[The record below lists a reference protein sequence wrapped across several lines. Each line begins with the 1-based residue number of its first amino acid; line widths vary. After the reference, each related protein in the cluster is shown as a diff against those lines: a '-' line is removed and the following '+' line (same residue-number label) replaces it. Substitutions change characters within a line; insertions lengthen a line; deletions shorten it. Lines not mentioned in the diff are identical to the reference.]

1 MDATPPSND
10 DWLMSPTGGP
20 DEPLSQTGGLDEPQL
35 QSSGLDEPLTPSAAS
50 LPSRRPSRFLAPGFL
65 AGGLVAGVL
74 GGFVLGHRSD
84 GTTTFTP
91 AGSQQQGS
99 LTSGGP
105 GGVMP
110 QQGGTGQQAPQLSG
124 GLDGEQRVQG
134 TLTSVGSSSV
144 TVSTSAGSA
153 TYKVNG
159 STQIVRNGQ
168 MASLSDLKAGEAVF
182 LHVYTSGGTL
192 LAERLFAG
200 TSPMGGFPGG
210 PPGVGQNTQPGGAV
224 NGPSGSKT

>member
-10 DWLMSPTGGP
+10 DWLVSPTGGP
-20 DEPLSQTGGLDEPQL
+20 DEPV
-35 QSSGLDEPLTPSAAS
+35 TPSAVA

-91 AGSQQQGS
+91 AGNQQQGAQ
-99 LTSGGP
+99 TFGGP

-110 QQGGTGQQAPQLSG
+110 QQGGTGQQAPQPGS
-124 GLDGEQRVQG
+124 GLDGEQRIQG
-134 TLTSVGSSSV
+134 TLTAVGSSSV
-144 TVSTSAGSA
+144 TVSTSAGRA

-159 STQIVRNGQ
+159 TSQIVRNGQ
-168 MASLSDLKAGEAVF
+168 VATLAELKVGESVF
-182 LHVYTSGGTL
+182 LHVYSSGGSL
-192 LAERLFAG
+192 VVERLFSG

-210 PPGVGQNTQPGGAV
+210 PPGQQGTQPSGVVDDRGG
-224 NGPSGSKT
+224 SET